1 MSKRRVVITGLGCV
15 TALAESVEGLFT
27 ALCEGKSGVSTVESF
42 DTSEYP
48 VRFGGEIKS
57 FDVKKYVDHRESKRM
72 DRFSQF
78 AMAAAIQAIND
89 SGLDFAK
96 EDSFRVGAVV
106 GTGIGGIQEIEQ
118 QHERLLKKGPG
129 RVSPFCVP
137 RLMANAASGNIAIRY
152 GLRGPNFSVVSACA
166 SGSHAIGEAF
176 YNILSGRSDVIVT
189 GGAEAALSPVGLASF
204 CAARSLSTRN
214 DNPKTASRPFDKD
227 RDGFVLSEGAGIVVL
242 EEYEHAKKRGANI
255 YAELLGYSATDDGY
269 HITAPMPDGK
279 GAATVMK
286 LALIDAAIEPEEVDY
301 INAHGTGTELNDIA
315 ESMAI
320 RTVFGRHAYKLPVSS
335 TKSSLGH
342 LLGASGAVELI
353 VCVKAINK
361 SVIPPTINLD
371 NQDERCDLKM
381 DFVPLEARQ
390 ADVNIAMS
398 NSFGFGGHNACL
410 VVGKFIASPS

>member
-27 ALCEGKSGVSTVESF
+27 ALCEGKSGVSTIESF
-42 DTSEYP
+42 DTSGYP
-48 VRFGGEIKS
+48 VRFGGEIQS

-72 DRFSQF
+72 DRFSQL
-78 AMAAAIQAIND
+78 AIAAAIQAIND
-89 SGLDFAK
+89 SGLDFSK
-96 EDSFRVGAVV
+96 EDVFRAGVIV
-106 GTGIGGIQEIEQ
+106 GTGIGGIKEIED
-118 QHERLLKKGPG
+118 QHINLLNKGV
-129 RVSPFCVP
+129 RQVSPFTVP
-137 RLMANAASGNIAIRY
+137 RLMANAAGGNIAIRY

-176 YNILSGRSDVIVT
+176 YSITAGRSDVMIT
-189 GGAEAALSPVGLASF
+189 GGSEAALTPIGLASF

-214 DNPKTASRPFDKD
+214 NDPPTASRPFDKD
-227 RDGFVLSEGAGIVVL
+227 RDGFVLSEGAGIVIL
-242 EEYEHAKKRGANI
+242 EEYERAKKRGANI

-279 GAATVMK
+279 GAATAMK
-286 LALIDAAIEPEEVDY
+286 LALMDAGIGPEKIDY

-315 ESMAI
+315 ESLAI
-320 RTVFGRHAYKLPVSS
+320 RTVFGEHAYKLPVSS

-353 VCVKAINK
+353 VCVKAINE
-361 SVIPPTINLD
+361 SAIPPTINLD

-381 DFVPLEARQ
+381 DFVPLEARR
-390 ADVNIAMS
+390 ANVDIAMS

-410 VVGKFIASPS
+410 VVGKI